1 MSDLILTETVTDSV
15 ESVETV
21 LVESSHVEI
30 IESVVVDTMID
41 SVVSVESVETV
52 TSEVVDTETIE
63 VEIIEVAQ
71 QGPQG
76 IQGIPGPAGG
86 STIQVVAGE
95 TLSGHRAIR
104 LSHGLAYTCDAANLA
119 HAGTGIGVSTGA
131 ALIGETVNVQT
142 LGTLN
147 EPSWTWNDGPIYVGN
162 NGQLTQSITGLF
174 MQQMGVAT
182 NATAMNINPQ
192 LTVIRS
198 L

>member
-1 MSDLILTETVTDSV
+1 MTDLILTETVTDSV

-21 LVESSHVEI
+21 LVESSQVEV
-30 IESVVVDTMID
+30 IESVSVDTITD

-52 TSEVVDTETIE
+52 TAEVVESETVT

-71 QGPQG
+71 QGPRG

-86 STIQVVAGE
+86 SVIQVVAGE

-104 LSHGLAYTCDAANLA
+104 LSNGLAYYCDAANLA

-142 LGTLN
+142 LGTLS
-147 EPSWTWNDGPIYVGN
+147 EPSWTWNDGPIYVGT

-174 MQQMGVAT
+174 MQQIGVAT
-182 NATAMNINPQ
+182 NATAMNINAQ
-192 LTVIRS
+192 LSVIRS

>member
-1 MSDLILTETVTDSV
+1 MPDLILTETVTDSV
-15 ESVETV
+15 DSVETV
-21 LVESSHVEI
+21 LVESSQVEV
-30 IESVVVDTMID
+30 IESVSVDTITD
-41 SVVSVESVETV
+41 SVVSVESIETV
-52 TSEVVDTETIE
+52 TSEVVESETIA

-71 QGPQG
+71 QGPRG

-86 STIQVVAGE
+86 SVIQVVAGE

-104 LSHGLAYTCDAANLA
+104 LSNGLAYYCDAANLA

-142 LGTLN
+142 LGTLS
-147 EPSWTWNDGPIYVGN
+147 EPSWTWNDGPIYVGT

-174 MQQMGVAT
+174 MQQIGVAT
-182 NATAMNINPQ
+182 NATAMNINAQ
-192 LTVIRS
+192 LSVIRS

>member
-21 LVESSHVEI
+21 LVESSQIEVV
-30 IESVVVDTMID
+30 ESVSVDTIID

-52 TSEVVDTETIE
+52 TSEVVEAETIT

-71 QGPQG
+71 QGPRG

-86 STIQVVAGE
+86 SVVQVIAGE

-104 LSHGLAYTCDAANLA
+104 LSNGLAYYCDAMNLA
-119 HAGTGIGVSTGA
+119 HVGTGIGVSTGA
-131 ALIGETVNVQT
+131 ALINETVNVQT
-142 LGTLN
+142 LGTLS
-147 EPSWTWNDGPIYVGN
+147 EPSWTWIDGPIYVGA

-174 MQQMGVAT
+174 IQQIGVAT
-182 NATAMNINPQ
+182 NATAMNINAQ
-192 LTVIRS
+192 LSVIRS

>member
-1 MSDLILTETVTDSV
+1 MPDLILTETVTDSV

-21 LVESSHVEI
+21 LVESSQVEV
-30 IESVVVDTMID
+30 IESVSFDTITD

-52 TSEVVDTETIE
+52 TAEVVESETIA

-71 QGPQG
+71 QGPRG

-86 STIQVVAGE
+86 SVIQVVAGE

-104 LSHGLAYTCDAANLA
+104 LSNGLAYYCDAANLA

-142 LGTLN
+142 LGTLS
-147 EPSWTWNDGPIYVGN
+147 EPSWTWNDGPIYVGT

-174 MQQMGVAT
+174 MQQIGVAT
-182 NATAMNINPQ
+182 NATAMNINAQ
-192 LTVIRS
+192 LSVIRS